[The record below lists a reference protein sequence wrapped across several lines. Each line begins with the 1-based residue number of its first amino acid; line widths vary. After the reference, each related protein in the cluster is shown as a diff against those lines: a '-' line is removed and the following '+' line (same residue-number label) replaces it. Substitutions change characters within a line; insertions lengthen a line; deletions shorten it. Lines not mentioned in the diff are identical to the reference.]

1 MSASRL
7 ELSAPAKLNLFL
19 HVIGRRNDGMHLLES
34 VFVLI
39 DLVDDVTLELDETGA
54 ITRTGDVVGDPN
66 EDLCVRAAL
75 ALQKASGT
83 ALGCRI
89 QVKKRIP
96 AGAGMGGGSSDCA
109 TVLMGLNKL
118 WKLDW
123 PQEKLQA
130 LGNTL
135 GADVPFFIFGQ
146 NAFAQSTGDMLAPV
160 AVPEAWAAVLMPSKP
175 TSTALIFRDPALT
188 RDTKSLKISSLS
200 QQLSNQWPEPIG
212 RNDLQPVAVRIN
224 PEIGKALQ
232 TLGSGARMTGSGSAV
247 FALFDSE
254 KNAAEALGSV
264 TYPMRGYVAKI
275 LQEHPSVDCLAS

>member
-89 QVKKRIP
+89 LVKKRIP

-200 QQLSNQWPEPIG
+200 QQLSSQWPELIG

-232 TLGSGARMTGSGSAV
+232 ALGSGARMTGSGSAV
-247 FALFDSE
+247 FALFGSE
-254 KNAAEALGSV
+254 EGAKQALEAVS
-264 TYPMRGYVAKI
+264 YPMQGYVTKI
-275 LQEHPSVDCLAS
+275 LQEHPSVGCLVG